1 MCGNGRLSLD
11 SLEFGD
17 WINILCLVDL
27 GFRGQMY
34 TWFWGRESTNKID
47 KRLDRVLYCA
57 QGRLRW
63 QEAFVMHASCN
74 AARRLFHF
82 EVAWLSHEDFKVLL
96 AASWNSNLY
105 IPEALNQMRV
115 KLRCW
120 TERSLEYSELET

>member
-34 TWFWGRESTNKID
+34 TWFWGRKSTNRIA
-47 KRLDRVLYCA
+47 KRLDRVLCCA

-63 QEAFVMHASCN
+63 QEAFVIHA
-74 AARRLFHF
+74 
-82 EVAWLSHEDFKVLL
+82 SHEDFKVLL
-96 AASWNSNLY
+96 AASWNPNLY
-105 IPEALNQMRV
+105 TLEGLNQMRV
-115 KLRCW
+115 KLRRW
-120 TERSLEYSELET
+120 TERSLGINRNTP